1 MQIIGLIQTALELGL
16 ISSLTVLALFLSYS
30 MLNICDLSTDGCFTF
45 GATIGAVTAI
55 AGHPYLAIPAAM
67 LAGACSG
74 FVTAFL
80 QTKMGINSLLAGII
94 VNTGLY
100 SINIAV
106 MGNSSL
112 LNMNKTETVFT
123 KLKDALEGTALSGQ
137 YRLLI
142 AILAVALVIV
152 FLSLFLRTR
161 LGLAIRATGDNPDM
175 VQASSINPVFTSI
188 VGLCIANAIT
198 GLSGCLLAQSQKS
211 VNIDIGTGMV
221 TIALASL
228 LIGRAF
234 MGRGKI
240 PVQAIGA
247 VLGAFIFRLV
257 YTIAL
262 RFDLPAYML
271 KLVSSVIVI
280 IAIAG
285 PYFRTQIPVIR
296 RRMQRRT
303 APAVTDAEKNGKAV
317 R

>member
-1 MQIIGLIQTALELGL
+1 MQIIGLVQTALELGL
-16 ISSLTVLALFLSYS
+16 ISALTVLALFLSYS
-30 MLNICDLSTDGCFTF
+30 MLNICDLSTDGCFTL
-45 GATIGAVTAI
+45 GATVGAVVAI
-55 AGHPYLAIPAAM
+55 AGHPYLSIAAAM
-67 LAGACSG
+67 LAGVCSG

-112 LNMNKTETVFT
+112 LNMNKTETIFS
-123 KLKDALEGTALSGQ
+123 KLKNALEGTPLSGQ

-142 AILAVALVIV
+142 ALIAVACVIL

-188 VGLCIANAIT
+188 IGLCIANAFT

-240 PVQAIGA
+240 PVQAVGA
-247 VLGAFIFRLV
+247 VLGAFVFRLV

-271 KLVSSVIVI
+271 KLVSSIIVI

-285 PYFRTQIPVIR
+285 PYFRTQMPVIR
-296 RRMQRRT
+296 RKLRHRNAAPGT
-303 APAVTDAEKNGKAV
+303 ASGGDGKAV